1 MKNILAIFRRDLKKI
16 CTNSMAIVLAIGIAV
31 LPSLYAWFNIYAN
44 WDPYGST
51 GNMKVAVIIEDEGFR
66 YKDIDINVGQQ
77 IETNLKANDV
87 IDWQFV
93 DRDTAVSGIEAGEY
107 YAGIE
112 IPSGFSQSLTSIV
125 TSDFKQPQITYY
137 ANEKKNAIATKITDK
152 VVQTVQQEVN
162 ESFVETV
169 VNLVNNL
176 LGTVVTE
183 ANKEGSGMFAT
194 LKTQIL
200 SAKDSIAAVEAT
212 VDSFA
217 KVMEITQ
224 GLNKAVSSEDVKN
237 LLENTD
243 KTIQS
248 TEDVITVT
256 KASVESVTGT
266 IDTATSDTAKKL
278 DEAADRLEKL
288 GNASTEVVVAELTK
302 VAETASAAENALSL
316 ASQALRTVNDSLPE
330 PLDVINDVAS
340 TLETQAE
347 NLGKLSDDI
356 ASAIAEGNAS
366 KAVASTVSTLHKISS
381 DLTGATETYKSDIKP
396 VIENN
401 INSLVEVLADV
412 SNLINAL
419 EGDMP
424 QVNELVKTLNASMES
439 GDDMITALSTLL
451 SSSKQQLD
459 NLYKKL
465 DGLGDSE
472 IVNTILN
479 LTEGN
484 SDELGEFL
492 ACPVKIDT
500 QKIYGI
506 ETYGSAMAPF
516 YSTLAIWVGAIILVA
531 ILKPNVKNKKEIG
544 RVTPFQEYMG
554 RGFTFMFIAIIQG
567 FIICIGDLLFLK
579 IQCYHPVKFVFAGVF
594 ASFVFSFFIYS
605 LVAAFGDVGKA
616 IAVIFLVLQIGGSGG
631 TFPIDVTPKLF
642 ININPFL
649 PFTFVIEAM
658 RECVCGLY
666 QNNYWLFLLKLSSY
680 IVIGFVLGTL
690 FRFLFKNLIKFFS
703 KRIEETG
710 LM

>member
-288 GNASTEVVVAELTK
+288 GNASTEIVVAELTK

-330 PLDVINDVAS
+330 PLDAINDVAS

-356 ASAIAEGNAS
+356 TSAIAEGNAS
-366 KAVASTVSTLHKISS
+366 KAIASTVSTLHKISS

-439 GDDMITALSTLL
+439 GDDMLTALSTLL

-544 RVTPFQEYMG
+544 SVTPFQEYMG
-554 RGFTFMFIAIIQG
+554 RGFTFMFIAMIQG

-642 ININPFL
+642 ININPYL

-666 QNNYWLFLLKLSSY
+666 QNNYWLFLLKLCSY

>member
-330 PLDVINDVAS
+330 PLDAINDVAS

-356 ASAIAEGNAS
+356 TSAIAEGNAS
-366 KAVASTVSTLHKISS
+366 KAIASTVSTLHKISS

-554 RGFTFMFIAIIQG
+554 RGFTFMFIAVIQG

-690 FRFLFKNLIKFFS
+690 FRFLFKNLIKFFG

>member
-1 MKNILAIFRRDLKKI
+1 
-16 CTNSMAIVLAIGIAV
+16 MAIVLAIGIAV

-278 DEAADRLEKL
+278 DEAADRLEKV
-288 GNASTEVVVAELTK
+288 GNASTEIVVAELTK

-356 ASAIAEGNAS
+356 TSAIAEGNAS

-554 RGFTFMFIAIIQG
+554 RGFTFMFIAMIQG

-690 FRFLFKNLIKFFS
+690 FRFLFKNLIKFFG

>member
-1 MKNILAIFRRDLKKI
+1 
-16 CTNSMAIVLAIGIAV
+16 MAIVLAIGIAV

-256 KASVESVTGT
+256 KASVASVTGT

-330 PLDVINDVAS
+330 PLDAINDVAS

-356 ASAIAEGNAS
+356 TSAIAEGNAS

-554 RGFTFMFIAIIQG
+554 RGFTFMFIAMIQG